1 MIYEAS
7 FTGLIRIIFYIIAVS
22 FIIRLIA
29 RMALPY
35 VVKNSQEAMKEQ
47 ARRFYEQQQQ
57 QARPARKEGEVTIE
71 KNNSSSKS
79 NGKEEYVDFVEI
91 KD

>member
-1 MIYEAS
+1 
-7 FTGLIRIIFYIIAVS
+7 
-22 FIIRLIA
+22 
-29 RMALPY
+29 MALPY

-57 QARPARKEGEVTIE
+57 QARPTRKEGEVTIE
-71 KNNSSSKS
+71 KNNSTSQSK
-79 NGKEEYVDFVEI
+79 GKEEYVDFVEI